1 MTSRDEVMSSCSASS
16 CETQVC
22 TTPVSACEESD
33 SPRFESLGT
42 SIACDTRRS
51 RGGALFVNYPESQ
64 YFTVGVERE
73 RPGYVQVQSLLAT
86 TFFCNIHYHQQ
97 SLTIRAYP
105 RNSQAAHEL
114 INIAS
119 LEMLCKDLRDYS
131 RFHQNLEEGLQYSAI
146 AFMPDGFIYLL
157 RLHYHFECDVW
168 PILLAA
174 LNCKG
179 TTAHCINLPL
189 REHYTPAMHKH
200 STCMLVDCTAT
211 GNNDRATKRTLQDI
225 SALNFTLRGCTLLVR
240 YVHVPPLKL
249 LHLA

>member
-1 MTSRDEVMSSCSASS
+1 MTSRDEIMSSCSSN

-22 TTPVSACEESD
+22 NTPVSAYEEND
-33 SPRFESLGT
+33 SPRFEAIGASVVCE
-42 SIACDTRRS
+42 ARRS

-64 YFTVGVERE
+64 YFKVGVERE

-86 TFFCNIHYHQQ
+86 TFFSNIHYHQQ

-119 LEMLCKDLRDYS
+119 LELLCKELRDYS
-131 RFHQNLEEGLQYSAI
+131 RFHQKLEEGLQYSAI

-179 TTAHCINLPL
+179 TTAHCIDLPL
-189 REHYTPAMHKH
+189 REHYTAAMHKH
-200 STCMLVDCTAT
+200 STCMLIDCTAT
-211 GNNDRATKRTLQDI
+211 VNNDRATKRALQDI
-225 SALNFTLRGCTLLVR
+225 SGLNFTLKGCALLVC
-240 YVHVPPLKL
+240 YAYAPPLQL
-249 LHLA
+249 LSLA